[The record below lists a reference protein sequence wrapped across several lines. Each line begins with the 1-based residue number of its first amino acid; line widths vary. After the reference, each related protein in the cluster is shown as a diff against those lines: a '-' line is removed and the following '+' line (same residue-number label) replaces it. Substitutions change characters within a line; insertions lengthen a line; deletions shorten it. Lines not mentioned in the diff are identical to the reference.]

1 MLHVYQLLATMT
13 KLVISFSLNIMRIV
27 YKSNYLTQQTES
39 VPNS

>member
-13 KLVISFSLNIMRIV
+13 KPVISFPLNLMQIV

-39 VPNS
+39 LPNS